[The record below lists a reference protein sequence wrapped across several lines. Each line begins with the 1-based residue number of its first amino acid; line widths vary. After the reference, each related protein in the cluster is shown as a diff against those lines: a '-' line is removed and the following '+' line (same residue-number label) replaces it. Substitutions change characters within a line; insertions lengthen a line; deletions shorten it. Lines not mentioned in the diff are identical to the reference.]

1 MSSSVGI
8 DVSKDQ
14 LDVVVMQAE
23 VEQHL
28 KVENAPKGYKAL
40 VKNLH
45 RLGVKDGRVCMEA
58 TGTYYE
64 GVAQHLHEAGY
75 RVSVVNP
82 AWIKDYGKGQGRR
95 NKTDRLDAWLIA
107 DYCRTQQPVE
117 WMPPSPEMRQLRS
130 MSHRY
135 DSLMKMRQQEINRLK
150 SGAYGPEMVAH
161 TQQVMAY
168 LQQQMT
174 DIERLIHAHIKAH
187 RALQRL
193 CHLLTSIPGIG
204 LKTAWRLLAEI
215 PDFSLF
221 SSARQLAAFAGLTPE
236 HFESGSSVR
245 GKSRLT
251 RFGNR
256 RLRTA
261 LFFPALVA
269 LRSHPFFRAF
279 SQRHLDHAACKMQ
292 MVAIVMHKLIRIV
305 FGVLKSGQP
314 FDLAVL
320 TS

>member
-14 LDVVVMQAE
+14 LDVVVMQDKGE
-23 VEQHL
+23 EHL
-28 KVENAPKGYKAL
+28 KVENNATGYKTL
-40 VKNLH
+40 VKRLH
-45 RLGVKDGRVCMEA
+45 RLGMKDGRVCMEA
-58 TGTYYE
+58 TGTYHE

-82 AWIKDYGKGQGRR
+82 AWVKDYGKGQGRR

-107 DYCRTQQPVE
+107 DYCRTQPLVE
-117 WMPPSPEMRQLRS
+117 WLPPSPEIRQLRS
-130 MSHRY
+130 MSHRH
-135 DSLMKMRQQEINRLK
+135 DSLVKMRQQEINRLK
-150 SGAYGPEMVAH
+150 SGAFDRDMLAV
-161 TQQVMAY
+161 TQHNIAF

-174 DIERLIHAHIKAH
+174 EVERLIHAHIKAH
-187 RALQRL
+187 RFLQRL
-193 CHLLTSIPGIG
+193 CHLLADISD
-204 LKTAWRLLAEI
+204 LA
-215 PDFSLF
+215 LF

-236 HFESGSSVR
+236 RFESGSSVHGR
-245 GKSRLT
+245 SRLT

-256 RLRTA
+256 RLRTS
-261 LFFPALVA
+261 LFFPALVV

-279 SQRHLDHAACKMQ
+279 SQRHLAHAACKMQ
-292 MVAIVMHKLIRIV
+292 VIAIVMHELMRIV

>member
-1 MSSSVGI
+1 
-8 DVSKDQ
+8 
-14 LDVVVMQAE
+14 
-23 VEQHL
+23 
-28 KVENAPKGYKAL
+28 
-40 VKNLH
+40 
-45 RLGVKDGRVCMEA
+45 
-58 TGTYYE
+58 
-64 GVAQHLHEAGY
+64 
-75 RVSVVNP
+75 
-82 AWIKDYGKGQGRR
+82 
-95 NKTDRLDAWLIA
+95 
-107 DYCRTQQPVE
+107 
-117 WMPPSPEMRQLRS
+117 MPPSPEMRQLRS

-256 RLRTA
+256 RLRTV